1 MKEYVLDK
9 RIGVLMGGMSRE
21 REVSLRSGKK
31 VLDALLR
38 QGFQSWAIDPLE
50 NGFIEKLYTVD
61 TAFIT
66 LHGRYGEDGCIQG
79 LLELLNIPYTG
90 SGVLASALCMN
101 KVATKKIFEACGI
114 PTPKYYLFNSGN
126 GLKQECETV
135 LRNFDLPVV
144 AKPISEG
151 SSIGVTVVKEEKG
164 IIEVI
169 EGLIDEFQSA
179 FVEEFIDGKEVTV
192 GILGCGK
199 DIQILP
205 ILELVSKNP
214 FYDYESKYTPGMTE
228 FIIPARLPKDIY
240 RKTQE
245 VALQSHLILG
255 CHGFSRV
262 DIMIGKTGIPYV
274 HDVNTIP
281 GLTDLS
287 DLPACAKAVGINYDE
302 LILRMLYSSF
312 IPRNSIRNIRSETE
326 RISTTIKC

>member
-1 MKEYVLDK
+1 MKFGNKTTVGKGEGMKMKEYVLDK

-31 VLDALLR
+31 VLESLLR
-38 QGFQSWAIDPLE
+38 QGFQSQAIDPLE
-50 NGFIEKLYTVD
+50 KGFIEKLYNID
-61 TAFIT
+61 TAFIA
-66 LHGRYGEDGCIQG
+66 LHGHYGEDGCIQG

-90 SGVLASALCMN
+90 SGVLASALCMD
-101 KVATKKIFEACGI
+101 KVATKKIFATCGI
-114 PTPKYYLFNSGN
+114 PTPKYYSFNSRN
-126 GLKQECETV
+126 GLKQECEEV
-135 LRNFDLPVV
+135 LRNFDLPIV

-179 FVEEFIDGKEVTV
+179 FVEEFIDGNEVTV

-199 DIQILP
+199 DIQVLP

-214 FYDYESKYTPGMTE
+214 FYDYESKYTQGMTE

-245 VALQSHLILG
+245 VALEAHLILG

-262 DIMIGKTGIPYV
+262 DIIVGKTGIPYV

-281 GLTDLS
+281 GLTELS
-287 DLPACAKAVGINYDE
+287 DLPACANAAGINYDE

-312 IPRNSIRNIRSETE
+312 IPKKTP
-326 RISTTIKC
+326 